1 MAIEK
6 LNTETR
12 QKQIKKAV
20 LQIISTKGLGKL
32 STRNLAAAVGVTE
45 GALFRHF
52 KTKKDILLSI
62 IDDVKTDLLVQQEKI
77 AYSNIKANERLFKF
91 LCAHVK
97 YLIKNKGITILLFSE
112 ATHMDDKEM
121 KKRLFNILSFQK
133 NCVKKIIKDGI
144 IEGLWDKKINTE
156 NVATLYMGIPITLNI
171 ELILNKEGFKQE
183 HFCQRMTGLIERAL
197 RK

>member
-1 MAIEK
+1 MIK
-6 LNTETR
+6 QTTEIR

-20 LQIISTKGLGKL
+20 LQIISTQGLGKL
-32 STRNLAAAVGVTE
+32 STRNLAEKVGVTE

-52 KTKKDILLSI
+52 KTKKDMLLSI
-62 IDDVKTDLLVQQEKI
+62 IDDVKYELLTQQEKI
-77 AYSNIKANERLFKF
+77 VNSNFKANERLFKF

-121 KKRLFNILSFQK
+121 KKRLYDILSFQK
-133 NCVKKIIKDGI
+133 KCVKKIIKDGI
-144 IEGLWDKKINTE
+144 TEGLWDKKINTE
-156 NVATLYMGIPITLNI
+156 NVAMLYMGIPITLNI
-171 ELILNKEGFKQE
+171 ELILNREGFKQE
-183 HFCQRMTGLIERAL
+183 HFCQRMTELIERAL

>member
-1 MAIEK
+1 MIK
-6 LNTETR
+6 QNTETR

-32 STRNLAAAVGVTE
+32 STRNLAEKVGVTE

-52 KTKKDILLSI
+52 KSKKDIMLSI
-62 IDDVKTDLLVQQEKI
+62 IDDVKTDLLTQQERI
-77 AYSNIKANERLFKF
+77 VNSNLKADEKLFKF
-91 LCAHVK
+91 LCTHVQ

-121 KKRLFNILSFQK
+121 KKRLFDILSFQK
-133 NCVKKIIKDGI
+133 NCVKRIVKDGI
-144 IEGLWDKKINTE
+144 KEGLWDKKINTD

-183 HFCQRMTGLIERAL
+183 NFCLKMIGLIERVL